1 VSNDKIYDVV
11 IVGGGVAGSILAKWL
26 TQHGKEVAMIEAGSD
41 DASSYLGYQSYVDR
55 FYKLPNR
62 PNAPYPQNDNA
73 AMPGIPYP
81 EDKTF
86 EPKAWNNP
94 KDKYWIQE
102 GPIPF
107 GSDYTRALGGT
118 TLHWLGIS
126 IRNVPNDFHI
136 KKAYEHGRDW
146 PVEYKD
152 MMPYY
157 RRAEYELGVAADVK
171 QQSYLGVEFEED
183 YAFPMQAFPSSY
195 LDKVLGK
202 AVDGTTFKDGDKEY
216 PIKIVPTPQ
225 ARNAMPNP
233 KAGINS
239 MTAPEGPVAWK
250 KAHPDT
256 KDPGF
261 RPIGNPTDLGV
272 GLGERCE
279 GNSSC
284 IPICPVQA
292 KYNAMKTLA
301 QADKKFLD
309 LRSQCVASKILLD
322 ENRKK
327 VTGVEYKCYKDS
339 SKSDHSTETIKGRIY
354 VLAAHAVENAKLCLI
369 SGVANSSDQMGRNL
383 MDHPYINFSGLYHK
397 KIWGYRGPD
406 VTSGMP
412 LMRDGE
418 FRKERASF
426 RTDIGNWGWVF
437 PKGAPASIVEDMV
450 ETQGLYGATLRAKLE
465 DQGPRHMRIGYLIE
479 QLANPENRVLLHDK
493 HGKVHLDQLDI
504 PRPVIQYDVDDYTL
518 AGMESATKLT
528 EQIFKVAGIEMQE
541 QVTGSG
547 NKTYKGKKSY
557 KGKKYTFWGSGH
569 LIGTH
574 IMGDDPHNSVVDS
587 YQQTHDHENLFMA
600 GCGSHPTSGTANP
613 TLTMAALTFR
623 TLDKILEKLKN

>member
-1 VSNDKIYDVV
+1 VSNDKMYDVV
-11 IVGGGVAGSILAKWL
+11 IVGGGVVGSILAKWL
-26 TQHGKEVAMIEAGSD
+26 TQHGKEVAMIEAGIN
-41 DASSYLGYQSYVDR
+41 DANSYLGYQSYVDR
-55 FYKLPNR
+55 SYMLPSR

-73 AMPGIPYP
+73 GMPGIPYP

-86 EPKAWNNP
+86 EPKAWFDPN
-94 KDKYWIQE
+94 DQYWIQE
-102 GPIPF
+102 GPVAF
-107 GSDYTRALGGT
+107 GSDYARALGGT
-118 TLHWLGIS
+118 TLHWLGIAL
-126 IRNVPNDFHI
+126 RHLPEDFHI
-136 KKAYEHGRDW
+136 KKTYGHGRDW
-146 PVEYKD
+146 PVDYKE

-157 RRAEYELGVAADVK
+157 RRAEYELGVAADVA
-171 QQSYLGVEFEED
+171 QQSYLGVEFEEN
-183 YAFPMQAFPSSY
+183 YVFPMQEFPSTY
-195 LDKVLGK
+195 LDKVLGN
-202 AVDGTTFKDGDKEY
+202 AVDGMTFKDRGKEY

-225 ARNAMPNP
+225 ARNAMPNTE
-233 KAGINS
+233 AGVNS

-250 KAHPDT
+250 KAHPNAE
-256 KDPGF
+256 DPGF
-261 RPIGNPTDLGV
+261 HPIGNPTDLGV

-284 IPICPVQA
+284 IPVCPVQA

-301 QADKKFLD
+301 QADKKLLD

-322 ENRKK
+322 ESRKR
-327 VTGVEYKCYKDS
+327 VTGIEYKCYKDS
-339 SKSDHSTETIKGRIY
+339 SKPGHSTETIKGRVY

-369 SGVANSSDQMGRNL
+369 SDVANSSDLMGCNL

-437 PKGAPASIVEDMV
+437 PKGSPASVVEDMV
-450 ETQGLYGATLRAKLE
+450 ENQGLYGAKLRAKLE
-465 DQGPRHMRIGYLIE
+465 DQGPRHMRIGFLIE
-479 QLANPENRVLLHDK
+479 QLPDPGNRVLLRDK
-493 HGKVHLDQLDI
+493 NGKGKEHLDQLGI

-518 AGMESATKLT
+518 AGMESATKLA
-528 EQIFKVAGIEMQE
+528 EQLFKVAGIEMQP
-541 QVTGSG
+541 QAHGSG
-547 NKTYKGKKSY
+547 SKSY
-557 KGKKYTFWGSGH
+557 KGKTYPFWGSGH

-574 IMGDDPHNSVVDS
+574 IMGDHPHHSVVDS
-587 YQQTHDHENLFMA
+587 YQQTHDHENLFLA
-600 GCGSHPTSGTANP
+600 GCGSHPTSATANP